1 MQKITGDEFD
11 ALPSGGRGRS
21 QKIFGQLL
29 SLQPG
34 EGLIVTKADWSTR
47 KAAPT
52 RKARYIEKKYNRKF
66 TDIRLADDLG
76 WAFKRVK

>member
-11 ALPSGGRGRS
+11 GLGSGGRGRS
-21 QKIFGQLL
+21 RMVFSQLL

-34 EGLIVTKADWSTR
+34 EGLIVTKADWGPR
-47 KAAPT
+47 KGAPT
-52 RKARYIEKKYNRKF
+52 KKARYIEKKYSRKF
-66 TDIRLADDLG
+66 TDIRLADKSG